1 MSCSGILETEIKVGP
16 RANLYF
22 CLSLLNPCHFVT
34 SPFQGDTD
42 LPLVRSGAIAAAMF
56 FEHLAD
62 ASVAA
67 LKRLRFALIRANL
80 YFFMDSYVYEIN
92 PNRICVMAWVVWERV
107 A

>member
-1 MSCSGILETEIKVGP
+1 M
-16 RANLYF
+16 
-22 CLSLLNPCHFVT
+22 T

-92 PNRICVMAWVVWERV
+92 PKRIWVMAWVVWERV